1 VTHPGVPATRR
12 PDIGVYR
19 NRLPENIVA
28 IVLAAALMA
37 APFLALLYSPAAGLG
52 VMAIALGASVSLL
65 LEVRDAAPVRVRRR
79 LGFVVGLDVV
89 LALACAAAAVWWL
102 TAR

>member
-1 VTHPGVPATRR
+1 LTRR
-12 PDIGVYR
+12 PDFGVYR

-28 IVLAAALMA
+28 IILGVALMA

-52 VMAIALGASVSLL
+52 MMAIALGASVALL
-65 LEVRDAAPVRVRRR
+65 LEVRDAAPARVRRQ

-102 TAR
+102 SSR

>member
-1 VTHPGVPATRR
+1 
-12 PDIGVYR
+12 VYR

-28 IVLAAALMA
+28 IILGVALMA

-52 VMAIALGASVSLL
+52 MMAIALGASVSLL
-65 LEVRDAAPVRVRRR
+65 LEVRDAAPARVRRR

-102 TAR
+102 SSR